1 MEKKP
6 EVPGK
11 AASAR
16 QPISSSAEVNGIAR
30 RKPLIRSMF
39 WLLAIAAITE
49 PAAMNSS
56 ALKKAWASSMNS
68 PPT

>member
-6 EVPGK
+6 EVNGK

-16 QPISSSAEVNGIAR
+16 APIVSSAAVNGSDL
-30 RKPLIRSMF
+30 RKPPILSMF
-39 WLLAIAAITE
+39 WLFAIAAITE

-56 ALKKAWASSMNS
+56 ALKKAWVMRWKS
-68 PPT
+68 PAE